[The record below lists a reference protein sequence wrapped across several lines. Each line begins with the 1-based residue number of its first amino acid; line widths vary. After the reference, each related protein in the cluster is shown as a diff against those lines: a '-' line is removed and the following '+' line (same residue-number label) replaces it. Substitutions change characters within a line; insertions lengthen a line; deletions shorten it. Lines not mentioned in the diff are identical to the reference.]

1 MLRPSSSLLFER
13 GSRES
18 VSGVP
23 GYFGCTEQI
32 TVENRMN
39 RVRVSVPQISV
50 FTHKIA
56 VFFSEAVLY
65 LMFSKFSNTKTPL
78 NDNFPRLCG
87 IFSVQNK
94 ESATAML
101 QTNSDYIIYS
111 FTASYDRL

>member
-1 MLRPSSSLLFER
+1 
-13 GSRES
+13 
-18 VSGVP
+18 
-23 GYFGCTEQI
+23 
-32 TVENRMN
+32 MN

-65 LMFSKFSNTKTPL
+65 LMFSNTKTPL